1 MAYTAK
7 TAEAIQAQAT
17 TEYQSYYDQ
26 LKLAAQQQTGTQD
39 LLYQQQKSGLGTTY
53 GTQVTASQ
61 KEYANTYSQAARE
74 TLSRGMQR
82 STYNNQTLANVNTKA
97 AEAKQ
102 TIYNAQAAAE
112 SNIEAQ
118 RTSLASQLAAQIMQ
132 YDASQAADIQKR
144 IAEIGTEEYQ
154 KTQDDIANTLAQTQL
169 EEQMRQFNVDQSA
182 QTVQDQIANALNQA
196 QLDEQ
201 TRQFNA
207 AQASQTAQEQIE
219 NALAQAQ
226 LDEEARQ
233 FNVTQ
238 SNKTSS
244 KSSSGTKKT
253 TAAATATTGSSVFTT
268 NQLTSLLNKVNTP
281 AKATTTTTKATTTKS
296 LAADIKKAG
305 SVTSFARSNL
315 FGK

>member
-7 TAEAIQAQAT
+7 TAEAIQSQAA

-102 TIYNAQAAAE
+102 TIYDAQAAAE

-154 KTQDDIANTLAQTQL
+154 KTQDDIANTLAQAQL
-169 EEQMRQFNVDQSA
+169 EEKTRQFNVDQAS
-182 QTVQDQIANALNQA
+182 Q
-196 QLDEQ
+196 
-201 TRQFNA
+201 A
-207 AQASQTAQEQIE
+207 AQDQIE

-238 SNKTSS
+238 SNK
-244 KSSSGTKKT
+244 KSRSGSSGTKET
-253 TAAATATTGSSVFTT
+253 TDEGTDTDGSSVFTT
-268 NQLTSLLNKVNTP
+268 NWLTSLLNKVNPP

-305 SVTSFARSNL
+305 SVTSYARANL

>member
-1 MAYTAK
+1 MAYLAK
-7 TAEAIQAQAT
+7 TAEAIQSQAA

-102 TIYNAQAAAE
+102 TIYDAQAAAE

-169 EEQMRQFNVDQSA
+169 EEQMRQFNVDQA
-182 QTVQDQIANALNQA
+182 NQA
-196 QLDEQ
+196 
-201 TRQFNA
+201 
-207 AQASQTAQEQIE
+207 AQDQIE

-238 SNKTSS
+238 SNKTSG
-244 KSSSGTKKT
+244 SGTKKT
-253 TAAATATTGSSVFTT
+253 TAAATATTGSSVLP
-268 NQLTSLLNKVNTP
+268 QTS
-281 AKATTTTTKATTTKS
+281 
-296 LAADIKKAG
+296 
-305 SVTSFARSNL
+305 
-315 FGK
+315 

>member
-7 TAEAIQAQAT
+7 TAEEIQAQAA

-26 LKLAAQQQTGTQD
+26 LKLAAQQQTDTQD

-53 GTQVTASQ
+53 GNQITASQ
-61 KEYANTYSQAARE
+61 KEYASTYSQAGRE

-102 TIYNAQAAAE
+102 TIYDAQAAAE
-112 SNIEAQ
+112 SNIEGQ

-144 IAEIGTEEYQ
+144 IAEIGNEEYQ
-154 KTQDDIANTLAQTQL
+154 KSQDAIAN
-169 EEQMRQFNVDQSA
+169 E
-182 QTVQDQIANALNQA
+182 
-196 QLDEQ
+196 
-201 TRQFNA
+201 
-207 AQASQTAQEQIE
+207 
-219 NALAQAQ
+219 LAQAQ
-226 LDEEARQ
+226 LNEEIRQ

-238 SNKTSS
+238 SNKKSSGGSS
-244 KSSSGTKKT
+244 K
-253 TAAATATTGSSVFTT
+253 AAATVATPATGSSVFTT
-268 NQLTSLLNKVNTP
+268 AQLTALLSKGTTTP
-281 AKATTTTTKATTTKS
+281 AKTTTTTTKS

-315 FGK
+315 FGV

>member
-7 TAEAIQAQAT
+7 TAEEIQGQAA

-26 LKLAAQQQTGTQD
+26 LKLAAQQQTASQD

-154 KTQDDIANTLAQTQL
+154 KTQDDIANTL
-169 EEQMRQFNVDQSA
+169 
-182 QTVQDQIANALNQA
+182 NQA

-201 TRQFNA
+201 TRQFDA
-207 AQASQTAQEQIE
+207 DQASQAAQDQIE

-238 SNKTSS
+238 SNK
-244 KSSSGTKKT
+244 KSSSGRSGTKET
-253 TAAATATTGSSVFTT
+253 TDEGTDTDGSIVFTT
-268 NQLTSLLNKVNTP
+268 NWLTSLLNKVNPP

-305 SVTSFARSNL
+305 SVTSYARANL